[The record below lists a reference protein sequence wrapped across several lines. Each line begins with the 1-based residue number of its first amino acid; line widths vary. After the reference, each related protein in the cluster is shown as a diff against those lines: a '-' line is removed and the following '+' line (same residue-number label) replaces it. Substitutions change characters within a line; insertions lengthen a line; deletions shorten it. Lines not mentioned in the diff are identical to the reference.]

1 MTKKIAVILTI
12 ILSTGFLGGCWDRRE
27 LNEVAI
33 VLGTGVDLTEDNQ
46 LRLTVQLAKPAGFAG
61 GNEGAQ
67 GQGAPTWVVSAE
79 GQTIL
84 EAERN
89 LSMKV
94 SRQIYWGHNIILI
107 LGEKLARQ
115 EGTRIVSNYFQ
126 RANEPRETVWIMV
139 TPGEAKEILETSSEL
154 EKSSAQHIG
163 FIIKMMRGISVNLK
177 DFAEML
183 ANKEVNAVATLVE
196 VLNTGANQESGPG
209 AIPPPSKTIAITG
222 TAVFKDDKMVGWLN
236 NSETSSLL
244 WLKNKIEKGVITVS
258 SPGEPERKVSI
269 RIASETFKIEPEYDG
284 ENLMFNIKIATMVD
298 VLEQQSKENLISK
311 EKKNALENQIAESI
325 RAGVTE
331 VLEKAQGEYVLDI
344 FGFGSAF
351 HRKYKRE
358 WHLLK
363 DRWDQEFSQAL
374 VNIQVE
380 VDIRGFG
387 KGPHHG

>member
-1 MTKKIAVILTI
+1 
-12 ILSTGFLGGCWDRRE
+12 
-27 LNEVAI
+27 
-33 VLGTGVDLTEDNQ
+33 
-46 LRLTVQLAKPAGFAG
+46 
-61 GNEGAQ
+61 
-67 GQGAPTWVVSAE
+67 
-79 GQTIL
+79 
-84 EAERN
+84 
-89 LSMKV
+89 
-94 SRQIYWGHNIILI
+94 
-107 LGEKLARQ
+107 
-115 EGTRIVSNYFQ
+115 
-126 RANEPRETVWIMV
+126 
-139 TPGEAKEILETSSEL
+139 
-154 EKSSAQHIG
+154 
-163 FIIKMMRGISVNLK
+163 MMRGISVNLK

-387 KGPHHG
+387 LLTRRASVQVE